1 MTTGSKSSTA
11 FFQSILGHFPE
22 YTTSYA
28 HFIEGEL
35 SVPASRG
42 YWEKDSLWCLWELRL
57 CFSLSQSAISS
68 LTSEAVTRS
77 VNKIQRSKF
86 EDLVGFIMWF
96 INQTAS
102 HLVTRRALSLGPFS
116 LHLQSQ
122 QHCISDHFS
131 LITSLS
137 LTSLF
142 HFSCRYRADYFYLF
156 LNIFFI
162 LKIIVDKAILLLR
175 TLWLHWAHLDD
186 PGYTLC
192 LN

>member
-11 FFQSILGHFPE
+11 FFRSVLGHFPE

-28 HFIEGEL
+28 HFIEGETGM
-35 SVPASRG
+35 PASRG
-42 YWEKDSLWCLWELRL
+42 YWKTVNSNWCLWELRL
-57 CFSLSQSAISS
+57 CLSLPQSAMSS
-68 LTSEAVTRS
+68 LASEAVTKS
-77 VNKIQRSKF
+77 VNKIQLSEC

-102 HLVTRRALSLGPFS
+102 HLVTRRELSLGPFV

-122 QHCISDHFS
+122 QHCISDHFP

-142 HFSCRYRADYFYLF
+142 HFVVIELTTFIYF
-156 LNIFFI
+156 
-162 LKIIVDKAILLLR
+162 
-175 TLWLHWAHLDD
+175 
-186 PGYTLC
+186 
-192 LN
+192 